1 MNDWRKLMYILQ
13 WKYHSSEIVTAMT
26 QMFHF
31 KLEGISGGYFLDLNN
46 TNENEIKVIN
56 ILLFKKSC

>member
-1 MNDWRKLMYILQ
+1 MYILQ